1 MDAPKRYHSVQL
13 DKSRCKGCTNCLMHC
28 PTEAI
33 RVRDGRAH
41 IIAERC
47 IDCGEC
53 IRICDYHDKV
63 AVTDKFD
70 TIKAFRYA
78 IALPAPSLYGQFRN
92 LQSVQPV
99 LSALKKIGFDD
110 VFEVARGA
118 DIVSRAI
125 AQKLREPNLPR
136 PLISSACPAVVRLIQ
151 VRFPD
156 LIPHIVDV
164 RQPMEVAAMIAR
176 TEFCKKHNCEPA
188 DVGVFFI
195 TPCAAKMTAVKSP
208 VGQEK
213 SNVDGV
219 IAIKDVY
226 AQMRAAMK
234 QGFSPLEIDRAS
246 VVGIKWAI
254 PGGEVETVGIKS
266 SLCVDGIDNVINVL
280 EAIEDARFRNL
291 TYFEGLACVNGCL
304 GGPLTVENS
313 FVAKNRLRSVMN
325 RTLQKTVQRRELFD
339 DAVQTLRMTRPIE
352 PSDALQLS
360 GTMKERIE
368 REERIERLT
377 MGLPGLDCGS
387 CGSPSCRALAEDIV
401 NGYANE
407 LNCVFRLNDRI
418 NSLAAEMLTLGT
430 STRYTTGEDMARL
443 RRLHD
448 ELSRSEPS
456 EAPDGG
462 ADDDGGDST

>member
-53 IRICDYHDKV
+53 IRICDYHAKV

-164 RQPMEVAAMIAR
+164 RRCGRVLYHPLPGQDDGHPLAHWPAEILRGRGHLHDGDLRPAA
-176 TEFCKKHNCEPA
+176 
-188 DVGVFFI
+188 
-195 TPCAAKMTAVKSP
+195 
-208 VGQEK
+208 
-213 SNVDGV
+213 
-219 IAIKDVY
+219 
-226 AQMRAAMK
+226 
-234 QGFSPLEIDRAS
+234 PLYFAER
-246 VVGIKWAI
+246 
-254 PGGEVETVGIKS
+254 GGCGGRGD
-266 SLCVDGIDNVINVL
+266 LL
-280 EAIEDARFRNL
+280 WHR
-291 TYFEGLACVNGCL
+291 L
-304 GGPLTVENS
+304 GG
-313 FVAKNRLRSVMN
+313 
-325 RTLQKTVQRRELFD
+325 LQWR
-339 DAVQTLRMTRPIE
+339 
-352 PSDALQLS
+352 
-360 GTMKERIE
+360 G
-368 REERIERLT
+368 
-377 MGLPGLDCGS
+377 
-387 CGSPSCRALAEDIV
+387 
-401 NGYANE
+401 
-407 LNCVFRLNDRI
+407 
-418 NSLAAEMLTLGT
+418 
-430 STRYTTGEDMARL
+430 
-443 RRLHD
+443 
-448 ELSRSEPS
+448 
-456 EAPDGG
+456 
-462 ADDDGGDST
+462 

>member
-53 IRICDYHDKV
+53 IRICDYHAKV

-136 PLISSACPAVVRLIQ
+136 PLISSACPAILRLIR

-156 LIPHIVDV
+156 LLEHLLPL
-164 RQPMEVAAMIAR
+164 QPPVELAAVLARRAAVQKTGLAPEEIGVA
-176 TEFCKKHNCEPA
+176 
-188 DVGVFFI
+188 FI
-195 TPCAAKMTAVKSP
+195 TPCPAKVTAAKVPLGNLSHNIDAA
-208 VGQEK
+208 
-213 SNVDGV
+213 
-219 IAIKDVY
+219 IAISRIYPQLVQEIKDLTPE
-226 AQMRAAMK
+226 QFEGLSRMGSTGLGWAAN
-234 QGFSPLEIDRAS
+234 S
-246 VVGIKWAI
+246 
-254 PGGEVETVGIKS
+254 GEATGSGQRRYIAA
-266 SLCVDGIDNVINVL
+266 DGIENVIKIL
-280 EAIEDARFRNL
+280 EAIEDEQFTRLDFVEL
-291 TYFEGLACVNGCL
+291 SACPGGCV
-304 GGPLTVENS
+304 GGVMNVENP
-313 FVAKNRLRSVMN
+313 FAAAARIKRLA
-325 RTLQKTVQRRELFD
+325 RELPPT
-339 DAVQTLRMTRPIE
+339 QTRWETPDLLPEEVFFNKKIE
-352 PSDALQLS
+352 PVDVMALGDDPATSLELFARMQAY
-360 GTMKERIE
+360 ERKF
-368 REERIERLT
+368 
-377 MGLPGLDCGS
+377 PGLDCGS
-387 CGSPSCRALAEDIV
+387 CGSPTCHALAEDIV
-401 NGYANE
+401 RGYRTEDDCIYLLKEKLEA
-407 LNCVFRLNDRI
+407 LAQ
-418 NSLAAEMLTLGT
+418 SLAGL
-430 STRYTTGEDMARL
+430 SHHIPREDKD
-443 RRLHD
+443 HD
-448 ELSRSEPS
+448 
-456 EAPDGG
+456 
-462 ADDDGGDST
+462 GD

>member
-53 IRICDYHDKV
+53 IRICDYHAKV

-188 DVGVFFI
+188 D
-195 TPCAAKMTAVKSP
+195 
-208 VGQEK
+208 
-213 SNVDGV
+213 
-219 IAIKDVY
+219 
-226 AQMRAAMK
+226 
-234 QGFSPLEIDRAS
+234 L
-246 VVGIKWAI
+246 
-254 PGGEVETVGIKS
+254 
-266 SLCVDGIDNVINVL
+266 
-280 EAIEDARFRNL
+280 
-291 TYFEGLACVNGCL
+291 
-304 GGPLTVENS
+304 
-313 FVAKNRLRSVMN
+313 
-325 RTLQKTVQRRELFD
+325 
-339 DAVQTLRMTRPIE
+339 
-352 PSDALQLS
+352 
-360 GTMKERIE
+360 
-368 REERIERLT
+368 
-377 MGLPGLDCGS
+377 
-387 CGSPSCRALAEDIV
+387 
-401 NGYANE
+401 
-407 LNCVFRLNDRI
+407 
-418 NSLAAEMLTLGT
+418 
-430 STRYTTGEDMARL
+430 
-443 RRLHD
+443 
-448 ELSRSEPS
+448 
-456 EAPDGG
+456 
-462 ADDDGGDST
+462 